1 MPDVRVAM
9 AQMLVEGG
17 EPDANMARA
26 VARIAEGA
34 EQGCDVV
41 VLPECLD
48 LGWTHPTATQLAVP
62 IPGPRTDEL
71 AEAARR
77 GAVHVVA
84 GLTERGPTGVR
95 NTSVL
100 LSPAGDILLTHS
112 KINLLDIARDVYVP
126 GSSLSV
132 TETSFGVVGIP
143 ICADNFGGC
152 LHYSRSLIGMG
163 AEIILS
169 PCAWAVPPGFD
180 DEATPYGGL
189 WLDAY
194 GTLARE
200 SGVPVVGVSNVGR
213 MTGGP
218 WNGHD
223 CIGRSLAIDGEGAVA
238 AHLPFGVDADCVS
251 TVTLQTTQRGP
262 QTSARRDG

>member
-1 MPDVRVAM
+1 VSTVRVAM

-17 EPDANMARA
+17 EPGVNMARA
-26 VARIAEGA
+26 VARIADAA
-34 EQGCDVV
+34 EMGCDVV

-48 LGWTHPTATQLAVP
+48 LGWTHPSAKEFAEP
-62 IPGPRTDEL
+62 IPGPRTEQL

-77 GAVHVVA
+77 GRVHVVA
-84 GLTERGPTGVR
+84 GLTEQAGDGAR

-100 LSPAGDILLTHS
+100 LAPSGELLLQHS
-112 KINLLDIARDVYVP
+112 KINLLDIARDVYAP
-126 GSSLSV
+126 GTSLAV
-132 TETSFGVVGIP
+132 AETSFGVVGIP

-152 LHYSRSLIGMG
+152 LHYSRALIGMG

-189 WLDAY
+189 WLDSY

-200 SGVPVVGVSNVGR
+200 SGVPVIGVSNVGR

-218 WNGHD
+218 WDGHD
-223 CIGRSLAIDGEGAVA
+223 CIGRSLAVGRDGEVA

-251 TVTLQTTQRGP
+251 VVAL
-262 QTSARRDG
+262 

>member
-1 MPDVRVAM
+1 MGTVRVAM

-26 VARIAEGA
+26 VARVADGA
-34 EQGCDVV
+34 EHGCDVAL
-41 VLPECLD
+41 LPECID
-48 LGWTHPTATQLAVP
+48 LGWTHPSARELADP
-62 IPGPRTDEL
+62 IPGPRTELL
-71 AEAARR
+71 AEAANR
-77 GAVHVVA
+77 GGVYVVA
-84 GLTERGPTGVR
+84 GLTERAADGAR

-100 LSPAGDILLTHS
+100 LSPSGDILLQHS
-112 KINLLDIARDVYVP
+112 KINLLDIARDVYTP
-126 GSSLSV
+126 GTSLSV
-132 TETSFGVVGIP
+132 ADTSFGVVGIP

-163 AEIILS
+163 ADIILS

-180 DEATPYGGL
+180 DEETPYGGL
-189 WLDAY
+189 WLDSY

-223 CIGRSLAIDGEGAVA
+223 CIGRSLAIGRDGEIA
-238 AHLPFGVDADCVS
+238 AHLPFGADADCVS
-251 TVTLQTTQRGP
+251 VVTM
-262 QTSARRDG
+262 